1 MLKQIVNLFYEL
13 GVLKFLKRSGWVTIG
28 IKDGESVAD
37 HCLRTAQ
44 IGYILAKLENYVK
57 PEQVVTA
64 LVFHEIGESRIG
76 DLNTISKKYLP
87 KKNEFLAV
95 KDQIGDLYPEIMENL
110 KALSGIKGHFGKILK
125 DADLLETA
133 LTAKE
138 YIKNGYDASLWL
150 INIEKELQ
158 TKTGKKLFQT
168 ILKTDPHEWF
178 RKLNV

>member
-37 HCLRTAQ
+37 HALRTAQ
-44 IGYILAKLENYVK
+44 IGYILAELENYAK
-57 PEQVVTA
+57 PDQVVTA

-87 KKNEFLAV
+87 KKNELLAV
-95 KDQIGDLYPEIMENL
+95 KDQVGDLYPEILRNL
-110 KALSGIKGHFGKILK
+110 KALSGIKGQFGKILK

-133 LTAKE
+133 STAKE
-138 YIKNGYDASLWL
+138 YMKSGYDTSSWL
-150 INIEKELQ
+150 DNIKKELQ
-158 TKTGKKLFQT
+158 TKTGRKLFQT
-168 ILKTDPHEWF
+168 ILQTDPHEWF
-178 RKLNV
+178 KKMNI